1 MGTIA
6 ANQWFPSGIA
16 CVASRGV
23 IGIGSESSMAM
34 DKRKPDGAEGEIE
47 LDSRIQDVIGKSLQ
61 AHFDDILDDADADWA
76 SQESHYVLQKIH
88 QGPGQ
93 DVSQPAS
100 AKEPLRYHIQRFNKA
115 KVRRTLREGNME
127 SLKITRIGGNV
138 VQLLGLTMSKEAAE
152 SPAVPVD

>member
-1 MGTIA
+1 MYPAVYGLL
-6 ANQWFPSGIA
+6 S
-16 CVASRGV
+16 
-23 IGIGSESSMAM
+23 
-34 DKRKPDGAEGEIE
+34 
-47 LDSRIQDVIGKSLQ
+47 
-61 AHFDDILDDADADWA
+61 HFDDILDDADADWA

-88 QGPGQ
+88 QSPGQ

-127 SLKITRIGGNV
+127 SLKIMRIGGNV

-152 SPAVPVD
+152 SLAVPID